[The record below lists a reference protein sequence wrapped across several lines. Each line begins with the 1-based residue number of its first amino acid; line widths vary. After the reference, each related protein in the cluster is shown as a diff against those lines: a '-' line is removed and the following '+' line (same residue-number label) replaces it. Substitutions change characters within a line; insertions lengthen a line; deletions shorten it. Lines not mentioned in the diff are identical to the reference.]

1 MAENEAEQAATPT
14 EKKFGKLN
22 SLILVVVILLLE
34 GGTIFI
40 TVKLAGGPKQAS
52 GMVVA
57 EEQEDPA
64 KQIIEQLV
72 VEMRAPNMKTGKTY
86 LYDFTVVATFKQ
98 EDLETVKEELAKRE
112 HMINDRL
119 RTIVATSDPKD
130 LNEPGLETLRR
141 RIKHKL
147 EAIFESEDLVQEVL
161 IPKCTP
167 FRTDV

>member
-98 EDLETVKEELAKRE
+98 EDLETVCRIFPNASMRVPRSLFCMESQNDDQRE
-112 HMINDRL
+112 PL
-119 RTIVATSDPKD
+119 
-130 LNEPGLETLRR
+130 L
-141 RIKHKL
+141 
-147 EAIFESEDLVQEVL
+147 
-161 IPKCTP
+161 
-167 FRTDV
+167 